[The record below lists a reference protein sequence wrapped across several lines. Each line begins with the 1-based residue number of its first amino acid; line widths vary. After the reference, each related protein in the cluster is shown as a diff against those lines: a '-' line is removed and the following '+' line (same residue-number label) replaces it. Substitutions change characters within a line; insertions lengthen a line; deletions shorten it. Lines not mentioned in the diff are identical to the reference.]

1 MGVTSLLLSSDRLRR
16 GGTTNGGYREWTVNF
31 DLSEDEEML
40 KALADRFVADRY
52 DHDSRRAFL
61 AEPCGFSSSNWQLLG
76 ELGLI
81 AAPFAEDLGG
91 LDLDATGV
99 AIVFEALGRGLVV
112 EPLAESVMMAGRLFA
127 MTAREPLLNS
137 WIEAVVSGEKRLALA
152 ALDERARDGLCW
164 LETCAVAKG
173 DSWRLSGTKPF
184 CAAGGGADAF
194 IVPARIHGE
203 PGDRTGVALFLIP
216 ATQPGASLRPWHMAD
231 GSVAVALTLED
242 VMISDDHKLDRAG
255 DDGLAAID
263 AANELADLARS
274 AEALGI
280 MERLFADT
288 IDYLRTRSQ
297 FGAAIGSFQAI
308 QHRMVAQ
315 YAVIEQAR
323 ALLNLALVSSESA
336 EFGKAVQGARAFLA
350 RTSLEL
356 GHEMIQFHGGM
367 GITDELAIG
376 AGHKRLLVLS
386 RWPESPQATL
396 DRYAGVLA

>member
-1 MGVTSLLLSSDRLRR
+1 M
-16 GGTTNGGYREWTVNF
+16 NF

-61 AEPCGFSSSNWQLLG
+61 AEPNGFSARNWQMLG

-81 AAPFAEDLGG
+81 AAPFPEELGG
-91 LDLDATGV
+91 LSLDATGT

-112 EPLAESVMMAGRLFA
+112 EPLAEAVMMAGRLFA
-127 MTAREPLLNS
+127 MTAPEELLRA
-137 WIEAVVSGEKRLALA
+137 WIESIVTGKKRLALA
-152 ALDERARDGLCW
+152 AQEDRGRDGHTW
-164 LETCAVAKG
+164 VEARAAADG
-173 DSWRLSGTKPF
+173 AGWRLTGAKPF
-184 CAAGGGADAF
+184 CAAGGGADGF
-194 IVPARIHGE
+194 IVLARTSGQ
-203 PGDRTGVALFLIP
+203 PQDPDGLALFLVP
-216 ATQPGASLRPWHMAD
+216 AGTPGVSPLEWHMAD
-231 GSVAVALTLED
+231 GSVAVSLTLHD
-242 VMISDDHKLDRAG
+242 ALVPASHKLDRGSFGA
-255 DDGLAAID
+255 LAAID
-263 AANELADLARS
+263 AADELAALSRS

-288 IDYLRTRSQ
+288 LDYLRTRDQ

-315 YAVIEQAR
+315 YAVIEQSR
-323 ALLNLALVSSESA
+323 ALLNLALVSWGGPD
-336 EFGKAVQGARAFLA
+336 FGKAVHGARAFIA
-350 RTSLEL
+350 KASLEL

-386 RWPESPQATL
+386 RWPESAQATL
-396 DRYAGVLA
+396 DRYAGVPH